1 MNLNIETEK
10 HETHYDVAVA
20 GELDVAT
27 VPELE
32 KVLVP
37 IRQAGTHDIYVNL
50 EKLNYMDSTGLGL
63 FVGTLKALNQHEKE
77 LYILA
82 VNDRIKRLFEITG
95 LNDLMHVNEGT
106 EVE

>member
-50 EKLNYMDSTGLGL
+50 EKLNY
-63 FVGTLKALNQHEKE
+63 
-77 LYILA
+77 
-82 VNDRIKRLFEITG
+82 G
-95 LNDLMHVNEGT
+95 LNRFRTICWNFKSVKSARKRIIHSRCE
-106 EVE
+106 

>member
-1 MNLNIETEK
+1 MNLNIETQEHK
-10 HETHYDVAVA
+10 THYDISVA

-27 VPELE
+27 VSELE

-50 EKLNYMDSTGLGL
+50 ENLTYMDSIGLGL

-77 LYILA
+77 LYILG

-95 LNDLMHVNEGT
+95 LDDLMHVNEGT

>member
-32 KVLVP
+32 KCSFL
-37 IRQAGTHDIYVNL
+37 YVKQGRTIFML
-50 EKLNYMDSTGLGL
+50 
-63 FVGTLKALNQHEKE
+63 
-77 LYILA
+77 I
-82 VNDRIKRLFEITG
+82 
-95 LNDLMHVNEGT
+95 
-106 EVE
+106 